1 MKTKHCSRCKETKSI
16 NFFGTKKTSK
26 DGLQLWCSE
35 CTNTYYR
42 KWRKTN
48 TSISSVNE
56 KNSFKK
62 YYGTLHGR
70 AVHMHNNMRA
80 RAKRNGIQHDISI
93 EWIETRLQSGVCEVT
108 GIPFVFKEST
118 GKGHRENSFSPSL
131 ERIDPTGPYSEDNC
145 QITCWIYNRAKGAF
159 PLADLITLVNAL
171 AEKTIVN

>member
-1 MKTKHCSRCKETKSI
+1 
-16 NFFGTKKTSK
+16 
-26 DGLQLWCSE
+26 
-35 CTNTYYR
+35 
-42 KWRKTN
+42 
-48 TSISSVNE
+48 
-56 KNSFKK
+56 
-62 YYGTLHGR
+62 
-70 AVHMHNNMRA
+70 MHNNMRA